1 MKLAVKNQPLAD
13 KVYYKTKFKT
23 PFFSDSVSK
32 SLSFLTP
39 DPIFQNDNHKVFQ
52 DQTWWPGSRVIFTL
66 WTSRRVIKPPVFAL
80 NILLGRRMSLPLHCG
95 KNWRCQLREIAIYR
109 KHFTFPSSFLMK
121 KKITIPSLTKKITI
135 RSHLKSDSL
144 SPLYR
149 RHSISP
155 ASFPATVIFSQ
166 SRITFLLSRTSPPVS
181 TGFRCPRYWFTLS
194 HNVNITEQTKQ
205 QESILK
211 KNPFRRATSGPPIVG
226 HRRTLIMLFTFAREQ
241 CRTR

>member
-109 KHFTFPSSFLMK
+109 KHFTFPSSFPMK
-121 KKITIPSLTKKITI
+121 KKKLPSHHSQKKLPSDHTLKVTI
-135 RSHLKSDSL
+135 SHLFPGST
-144 SPLYR
+144 PLCLPPFQPR
-149 RHSISP
+149 L
-155 ASFPATVIFSQ
+155 SFPNRGSHSCCQERVHQ
-166 SRITFLLSRTSPPVS
+166 SLQVS
-181 TGFRCPRYWFTLS
+181 G
-194 HNVNITEQTKQ
+194 
-205 QESILK
+205 
-211 KNPFRRATSGPPIVG
+211 
-226 HRRTLIMLFTFAREQ
+226 ARD
-241 CRTR
+241 TALHFNTMSL